1 MLNIALKL
9 SEELE
14 AKENFVQATIDLL
27 DSGATVPFIAR
38 YRKELTGGLDD
49 IQLRM
54 LEDRLGYLRELE
66 DRKVTVLKSIKEQN
80 KLTTKLEKEI
90 ASVESKTLLE
100 DIYRPYMQK
109 RRTKAQIAREAG
121 LEPFALSLLEDQ
133 DQDPLAVA
141 QSFINAEKGFADSKA
156 ALEGAKQILMELFSE
171 DADINGNLR
180 EHVWDQG
187 LLQSTLVKGQEEEGK
202 KFSDYFD
209 SAEALLKIPSHRTL
223 AMLRGRNEGFLTLT
237 LVLKEL
243 DQEELISIGVSK
255 VCVHQLVQHF
265 SIQSD
270 KQASEFLLSAISMAW
285 RAKLATRINV
295 ELKLRLRENAEQ
307 EAIEVFSL
315 NLKAVLMAAPAGAK
329 ITMGVDPGFRSGV
342 KIAIVDN
349 TGKFLDNGV
358 IYPHPP
364 QKKYD
369 QAIHLLVQLI
379 QKHKVDLISIGNG
392 TASRETD
399 RLIVDLMKQHSDI
412 KAKHIVV
419 SEAGASVYSASEIAA
434 LEFPDLD
441 VTVRG
446 AISIARRLQDPLAE
460 LVKIDPKA
468 IGVGQ
473 YQHDLNQVKLA
484 KSLNTRVEDCVNSVG
499 VDVNMASAALLSH
512 VSGLNTTL
520 AKNIVEFRDEH
531 GKFDDRKQLRKVARL
546 GDKAYEQ
553 CVGFLRIVDG
563 KNPLDASGVHP
574 EAYPLV
580 EKILKKNDATI
591 KSIIG
596 NSVKI
601 RSLNPK
607 DYVSDS
613 FGEPTIIDI
622 LAELEKPGRDPRPEF
637 TSATFKEGIE
647 KITDLKPDLQLEG
660 VITNVTNFGA
670 FVDIGVH
677 QDGLVHIS
685 ALADGFVKDPH
696 AVVKT
701 GDLVKVKVMEVDVSR
716 NRISLSMRLNDKADD
731 VDKPVKKQASQNKQ
745 KQPRDKQKQPRDK
758 HKQRDAKPAINNAFA
773 DAFAKAKK

>member
-14 AKENFVQATIDLL
+14 AKENYVQATIDLL
-27 DSGATVPFIAR
+27 DTGATVPFIAR

-49 IQLRM
+49 VQLRQ
-54 LEDRLGYLRELE
+54 LEERLGYLRELE

-80 KLTTKLEKEI
+80 KLTDKLENEI
-90 ASVESKTLLE
+90 ANVESKTLLE

-121 LEPFALSLLEDQ
+121 LEPFALSLLENQ
-133 DQDPLAVA
+133 DQDPLAVS
-141 QSFINAEKGFADSKA
+141 QSFINAEKGFTDAEA
-156 ALEGAKQILMELFSE
+156 TLEGAKQILMELFSE
-171 DADINGNLR
+171 NADINGKLR
-180 EHVWDQG
+180 EYVWDQS

-209 SAEALLKIPSHRTL
+209 SAEALVKIPSHRAL
-223 AMLRGRNEGFLTLT
+223 AMFRGRNEGFLTLT

-243 DQEELISIGVSK
+243 EQEELVSVGVSK
-255 VCVHQLVQHF
+255 VCVHQLIKHF
-265 SIQSD
+265 SIQSN
-270 KQASEFLLSAISMAW
+270 KQASEFLLAAISLAW
-285 RAKLATRINV
+285 RAKLSTRINV

-329 ITMGVDPGFRSGV
+329 VTMGVDPGFRSGV

-349 TGKFLDNGV
+349 TGKFVDDTV

-364 QKKYD
+364 QKQYD
-369 QAIHLLVQLI
+369 QAIHSLVKLI
-379 QKHKVDLISIGNG
+379 KQYDVDLISIGNG

-399 RLIVDLMKQHSDI
+399 RLVVDLMKQHSDI
-412 KAKHIVV
+412 KTKHIVV
-419 SEAGASVYSASEIAA
+419 SEAGASVYSASATAA
-434 LEFPDLD
+434 EEFPDLD

-512 VSGLNTTL
+512 VSGLNATL

-531 GKFDDRKQLRKVARL
+531 GKFDERKQLRKVARL
-546 GDKAYEQ
+546 GDKTYEQ

-574 EAYPLV
+574 ESYPLV
-580 EKILKKNDATI
+580 EEILKNNDTNIKN
-591 KSIIG
+591 IIG
-596 NSVKI
+596 NSAKI

-622 LAELEKPGRDPRPEF
+622 LTELEKPGRDPRPEF

-647 KITDLKPDLQLEG
+647 KITDLKSDMQLEG
-660 VITNVTNFGA
+660 IITNVTNFGA

-685 ALADGFVKDPH
+685 ALTDSFVKDPH
-696 AVVKT
+696 TVVKT

-716 NRISLSMRLNDKADD
+716 NRISLTMRLNDKAED
-731 VDKPVKKQASQNKQ
+731 VTKPMGKPANKQEADSKRKQSRHKPKKQDSKPV
-745 KQPRDKQKQPRDK
+745 
-758 HKQRDAKPAINNAFA
+758 INNAFA
-773 DAFAKAKK
+773 DAFAKARK